1 MSRALLIAEKP
12 SLMREIQTV
21 YENHKSEIPYQI
33 DFESQRGHLLTTMEP
48 NEISD
53 SLSKISW
60 NTIPI
65 FPENYGGW
73 KYKIIDDKKVGNY
86 LTSKERYAILQ
97 DKIHNGNYDFIIHAG
112 DPDQEGE
119 LLVNLVLIHI
129 KTDLP
134 IKRFWTN
141 DLTEGHVL
149 NALLNLRDD
158 RNDPDLVNLLD
169 AAFVRQH
176 SDWLFGMNISRSA
189 TLKMDY
195 RVACGRVMTFI
206 QSCVVQRDKAIA
218 DFKSE
223 KTYGVKVNY
232 DLGFSGSYFDR
243 QHIDD
248 SNDDAT
254 EDQKQGIV
262 WFKTK
267 EEAQNI
273 LDRIKNEK
281 NAKVLIRN
289 AVHKKQFSPSLFKLS
304 SLQIYAGKY
313 GLSPDAVL
321 SVVQSLYEKKIM
333 SYPRTSCEYIG
344 SDEDFK
350 GILRALSSIDELL
363 PYINKITDDDI
374 ERVRANK
381 KWVNDKK
388 IQTEGHTA
396 LRPTT
401 LKADLYSLTPVEQKI
416 YIDIAKRFVC
426 MFLQPWEYEEVN
438 IISTVNGIS
447 FKSSGKTTT
456 SRGYL
461 DLLGQKTNDVELPN
475 CGINDLLSIKN
486 FEIPEKETKCPAY
499 FTQADLIA
507 VCENPA
513 KYLDDKRLKSLGKRL
528 TVGTEAT
535 RAGIINKLINKNKYL
550 ETFTKGKKEYVR
562 ATKRGTEI
570 IKNLDGL
577 MICKPDMTG
586 EWEEY
591 LEKVRKGEASKS
603 DIEDQIKKELVD
615 MINEI
620 KEKEMSPIGCTYKCP
635 KCGSR
640 IIEHAGFYGCSK
652 YPDCSFAISK
662 NPFGAKLKES
672 DFDLLFAGKKTDEKS
687 MKTKAGKS
695 FKGQLFIDPE
705 KDYKYGIEF
714 NNHREETNYSCPQCG
729 RKLVKGDKGWS
740 CPGYSAKDNPC
751 HFTIWYSSFGGK
763 LKDSDIE
770 ELLTNGIT
778 SKEISLKSKAGNKYK
793 AKLKLEN
800 NQVMPAFENGGNN
813 EPPIKTD
820 FVCPNCGKSL
830 IKRGNR
836 LDCEGGEKCGFRMY
850 TTVGGK
856 TLTDARIEELIE
868 NSVTGP
874 LSGLKGKS
882 GKEFSALIKRDDKG
896 KLSYDFN
903 FQSHT

>member
-1 MSRALLIAEKP
+1 MTKALLIAEKP
-12 SLMREIQTV
+12 SLMREIQMV
-21 YENHKSEIPYQI
+21 YENHKSEIPYEI

-48 NEISD
+48 NEISEQ
-53 SLSKISW
+53 LAKISW
-60 NTIPI
+60 DTIPI

-73 KYKIIDDKKVGNY
+73 KYKIIEEKKVGNY
-86 LTSKERYAILQ
+86 LTSKERYVILR
-97 DKIHNGNYDFIIHAG
+97 DKIHNGDYDFIIHAG

-119 LLVNLVLIHI
+119 LLVNLVLMHI

-134 IKRFWTN
+134 VKRFWTN

-158 RNDPDLVNLLD
+158 RKDPDLVNLLN

-176 SDWLFGMNISRSA
+176 SDWLFGMNISRAA

-218 DFKSE
+218 DFKPE
-223 KTYGVKVNY
+223 KSYGVRVNY
-232 DLGFSGSYFDR
+232 SQGFTGSYFDR
-243 QHIDD
+243 QHIEDG
-248 SNDDAT
+248 DDASD
-254 EDQKQGIV
+254 DQKQGIV

-267 EEAQNI
+267 EEANEI
-273 LDRIKNEK
+273 LEKIKNEK

-289 AVHKKQFSPSLFKLS
+289 SQHKKQYSPSLFKLS
-304 SLQIYAGKY
+304 SLQVYAGKY
-313 GLSPDAVL
+313 SLTPDAVL
-321 SVVQSLYEKKIM
+321 TVVQSLYEKKIM

-344 SDEDFK
+344 SDEDFR
-350 GILRALSSIDELL
+350 GILRALSSIDELR

-388 IQTEGHTA
+388 IQSEGHTA

-401 LKADLYSLTPVEQKI
+401 LKPDFYSLTPVEQKI
-416 YIDIAKRFVC
+416 YLEIAKRFVC
-426 MFLQPWEYEEVN
+426 MFLQPWEYEEVS
-438 IISTVNGIS
+438 IISVVNGYS

-461 DLLGQKTNDVELPN
+461 DLLGQKTNDVELPS
-475 CGINDLLSIKN
+475 CGINDILPVNN
-486 FEIPEKETKCPAY
+486 FDIPEKETKCPSY

-513 KYLDDKRLKSLGKRL
+513 KYLDDKRLKELGKRL

-535 RAGIINKLINKNKYL
+535 RAGIISKLINKNKYL
-550 ETFTKGKKEYVR
+550 ETFTKGKKEYVK
-562 ATKRGTEI
+562 ATKRGTEM

-591 LEKVRKGEASKS
+591 LEKVRKGEASK
-603 DIEDQIKKELVD
+603 DNIEMQIKRELIN
-615 MINEI
+615 MIDEI
-620 KEKEMSPIGCTYKCP
+620 KAKEMSPIGCTYKCP

-662 NPFGAKLKES
+662 NPFGTSLKEN
-672 DFDLLFAGKKTDEKS
+672 DFDLLFAGQKTEVKT

-714 NNHREETNYSCPQCG
+714 SSTRQETDYNCPVCG
-729 RKLVKGDKGWS
+729 KKLIKTDKGWS
-740 CPGYSAKDNPC
+740 CSGYSDKENPC
-751 HFTIWYSSFGGK
+751 HFTIWYSCFGGK

-770 ELLTNGIT
+770 DLLNNGET
-778 SKEISLKSKAGNKYK
+778 SREISFKSKAGNKYK
-793 AKLKLEN
+793 SKLKLEN
-800 NQVMPAFENGGNN
+800 NQVSLAFANSSNS
-813 EPPIKTD
+813 EPPVKTD
-820 FVCPNCGKSL
+820 FICPICGRSL
-830 IKRGNR
+830 IRRGAR
-836 LDCEGGEKCGFRMY
+836 LDCEAGEKCGFRMY
-850 TTVGGK
+850 TTIAGR

-874 LSGLKGKS
+874 ISGLKSKS
-882 GKEFSALIKRDDKG
+882 GKEFTALIKRDDKG
-896 KLSYDFN
+896 KISFDFN
-903 FQSHT
+903 YESHV